1 MNFYNIIYIVYK
13 LKKTILIIKNFNY
26 IKVMIKDVFSIIMKK
41 LREDTSL
48 IFLLRE
54 LGKYIKSYL
63 RNVVIKC

>member
-26 IKVMIKDVFSIIMKK
+26 IKVMIKAVFSIIMKK

-63 RNVVIKC
+63 RNVRLQC

>member
-26 IKVMIKDVFSIIMKK
+26 IKVMIKAVFSIIMKK

-48 IFLLRE
+48 IFLLR
-54 LGKYIKSYL
+54 
-63 RNVVIKC
+63 

>member
-26 IKVMIKDVFSIIMKK
+26 IKVMIKAVFSIIMKK

>member
-1 MNFYNIIYIVYK
+1 MIPTILYIWKYK
-13 LKKTILIIKNFNY
+13 LKRFILIIKKFNC
-26 IKVMIKDVFSIIMKK
+26 IKVMIKIVFSIIMKK

>member
-1 MNFYNIIYIVYK
+1 MVPTILYIWKYK
-13 LKKTILIIKNFNY
+13 LKRFILIIKKFNC
-26 IKVMIKDVFSIIMKK
+26 IKVMIKIVFSIIMKK

>member
-1 MNFYNIIYIVYK
+1 MNFYNIIYRVYK

-26 IKVMIKDVFSIIMKK
+26 IKVMIKAVFSIIMKK